1 MVGWTIRLGETVH
14 SGTIGHLKP
23 ADGVQV
29 RWKMNGSLSP
39 VSMDTGLLLLG
50 IMGYVTMATA
60 CPTLCQCNLDY
71 FVYCRGIGLS
81 DAQLQTVMTEMPKRV
96 RLLDFGYNQ
105 ISTLPAGIFSNLP
118 NLRTLNL
125 ESNKIN
131 NLPNEAFQNLPI
143 LEEIYLNNNV
153 LHQVTA
159 SPWRNIRHLK
169 KIDLADNYIDFL
181 DSGAFTSLTNL
192 TSLSLQSNQIGAIE
206 TGTFAGLTSLSLL
219 DVSNN
224 VIHRVANE
232 SFSDLENLR
241 TLDLSYNMLT
251 DVHSGM
257 FAGLSRLS
265 SLVLDFNKI
274 SDLSRISTSDFY
286 PSLVKLYVSNND
298 LTAVPGNVFVNFR
311 KLQELCLNKNKITLI
326 PRGAF
331 LGLDL
336 EKLSLSDNKL
346 TRLQRDMFQQV
357 RRIRYLD
364 FSHNKITSLSTGVF
378 DSFRETI
385 LVLQLQDNEL
395 VYVDPGHFRGMV
407 HLQCLNLSKNSINI
421 IKDGSFSD
429 MRDLQDLVLS
439 ENDLERVTPGMLE
452 GLSLQRLYLVCNPLR
467 HFVGF
472 RYDEQNTN
480 PKRIHMNL
488 TVISESDSIVKVQWP
503 YSSGSQIYWTLK
515 IVCLNE
521 EVCSAPPKDEYL
533 APFRMDH
540 VVRGLSALSDYYVCI
555 NPVFVNTDVHIEQC
569 IHVRTW
575 RNAIT
580 TSSSIVATE
589 QLSSGSQMAPAKATW
604 VIPATIVAS
613 LAVLRN
619 NAFSQ

>member
-1 MVGWTIRLGETVH
+1 
-14 SGTIGHLKP
+14 
-23 ADGVQV
+23 
-29 RWKMNGSLSP
+29 MNASLSP

-60 CPTLCQCNLDY
+60 CPSLCQCNLDY
-71 FVYCRGIGLS
+71 FVYCRGIRLS
-81 DAQLQTVMTEMPKRV
+81 DVQLRTVMTEMPNRV
-96 RLLDFGYNQ
+96 RLLDLGFNQ
-105 ISTLPAGIFSNLP
+105 ISVLPPGIFSNLP

-125 ESNKIN
+125 VSNKIN
-131 NLPNEAFQNLPI
+131 NLPNEAFLNLPN
-143 LEEIYLNNNV
+143 LDEIFLNNNV
-153 LHQVTA
+153 LHQVTS
-159 SPWRNIRHLK
+159 SPWRNIPHLK
-169 KIDLADNYIDFL
+169 KIDVSDNYIDYL

-192 TSLSLQSNQIGAIE
+192 TSLSLRSNQIGAIE
-206 TGTFAGLTSLSLL
+206 TGTFSGLTSLRSL

-224 VIHRVANE
+224 VIHRVANN
-232 SFSDLENLR
+232 SFSSLEHLR

-251 DVHSGM
+251 EVHAAM
-257 FAGLSRLS
+257 FVGLTRLS

-274 SDLSRISTSDFY
+274 SDLTQISTSDFY

-298 LTAVPGNVFVNFR
+298 LTSVPGNVFVNFR
-311 KLQELCLNKNKITLI
+311 KLQELLLNKNKISLI

-331 LGLDL
+331 LGLDM

-385 LVLQLQDNEL
+385 LTLQLQDNEL
-395 VYVDPGHFRGMV
+395 LYIDPGHFRGMV

-421 IKDGSFSD
+421 VKDGSFSD
-429 MRDLQDLVLS
+429 LRDLQDLVLS
-439 ENDLERVTPGMLE
+439 DNDLETVTTGMLE
-452 GLSLQRLYLVCNPLR
+452 GVSLQSLYLICNPLQ
-467 HFVGF
+467 HLVGF

-480 PKRIHMNL
+480 PKYIHMNL
-488 TVISESDSIVKVQWP
+488 TVVSESDTSVKVKWP

-521 EVCSAPPKDEYL
+521 EVCSAPLKDQYL
-533 APFRMDH
+533 APFKTAH
-540 VVRGLSALSDYYVCI
+540 VVQGLSAISDYYVCV

-569 IHVRTW
+569 IHVRTR

-580 TSSSIVATE
+580 TSASVVAT
-589 QLSSGSQMAPAKATW
+589 QQMSSGSQMAPSKAAW
-604 VIPATIVAS
+604 VIFTSFLIS
-613 LAVLRN
+613 LAVL
-619 NAFSQ
+619 

>member
-1 MVGWTIRLGETVH
+1 
-14 SGTIGHLKP
+14 
-23 ADGVQV
+23 
-29 RWKMNGSLSP
+29 MNASLSP

-60 CPTLCQCNLDY
+60 CPSLCQCNLDY

-81 DAQLQTVMTEMPKRV
+81 DVQLRAVMMEMPKRV
-96 RLLDFGYNQ
+96 RLLDLGFNQ
-105 ISTLPAGIFSNLP
+105 ISVLPSGIFSDLP

-125 ESNKIN
+125 VSNKIN
-131 NLPNEAFQNLPI
+131 NLPNEAFWNLPN
-143 LEEIYLNNNV
+143 LDEIYLNNNV
-153 LHQVTA
+153 LHQVTS
-159 SPWRNIRHLK
+159 SPWKNIPHLK
-169 KIDLADNYIDFL
+169 KIDLSDNYIDYL

-192 TSLSLQSNQIGAIE
+192 TSLSLRSNQIGVIE
-206 TGTFAGLTSLSLL
+206 TGTFSGLTSLRSL

-224 VIHRVANE
+224 VIHHVAND
-232 SFSDLENLR
+232 SFTSLEHLWM
-241 TLDLSYNMLT
+241 LDLSYNMLT
-251 DVHSGM
+251 EVHAGM
-257 FAGLSRLS
+257 FVGLTRLS

-274 SDLSRISTSDFY
+274 SDLSQISTSDFY

-298 LTAVPGNVFVNFR
+298 LTSVPGNVFVNFR
-311 KLQELCLNKNKITLI
+311 KLKELLLNKNKITLI

-336 EKLSLSDNKL
+336 EKLSLSDNRL

-357 RRIRYLD
+357 RRVRYLD

-385 LVLQLQDNEL
+385 LTLQLDDNEL
-395 VYVDPGHFRGMV
+395 LYIDPGHFRGMM

-429 MRDLQDLVLS
+429 LRDLQDLVLS
-439 ENDLERVTPGMLE
+439 DNDLEKVTTGMLE
-452 GLSLQRLYLVCNPLR
+452 GLSLQRLYLICNPLQ

-480 PKRIHMNL
+480 PKNIHMNL
-488 TVISESDSIVKVQWP
+488 TVVSESNTSVKVKWP

-521 EVCSAPPKDEYL
+521 EVCSAPMKDQYL
-533 APFRMDH
+533 APFKTTH
-540 VVRGLSALSDYYVCI
+540 VVQGLLAISDYYVCV
-555 NPVFVNTDVHIEQC
+555 NPVFVNTDVHVEQC
-569 IHVRTW
+569 IHVRTR
-575 RNAIT
+575 RNTIT
-580 TSSSIVATE
+580 TSASVVAT
-589 QLSSGSQMAPAKATW
+589 QQIASGSQMALSKVIW
-604 VIPATIVAS
+604 VIFAS
-613 LAVLRN
+613 FLISLPVL
-619 NAFSQ
+619 